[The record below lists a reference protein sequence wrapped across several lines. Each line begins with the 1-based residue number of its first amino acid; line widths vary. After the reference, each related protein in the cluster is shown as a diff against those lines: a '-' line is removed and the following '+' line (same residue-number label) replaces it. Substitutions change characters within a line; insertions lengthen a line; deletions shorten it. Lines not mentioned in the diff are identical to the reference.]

1 MGFEIFFLAFVTVI
15 VVVAVIVRSL
25 WSQIF
30 GNKSPRR
37 PSLGMEQV
45 DMAKFRAGIR
55 APIMSGIFGRGL
67 ESNRQ
72 YEHAVAQT
80 HAMAA
85 RLNPDVTHGTYNNAD
100 SAQRLVKGIALQ
112 NKVALFLSG
121 SEADATE
128 NEVIVLDL
136 LSALGLSPRIVNVA
150 SDADMHLGLPQRDSA
165 ADLPHLYLGG
175 MAFGGIQTI
184 LDAARDG
191 SLTTGL
197 TRVGIPFDAD
207 AAEQL
212 RRS

>member
-1 MGFEIFFLAFVTVI
+1 
-15 VVVAVIVRSL
+15 
-25 WSQIF
+25 
-30 GNKSPRR
+30 
-37 PSLGMEQV
+37 
-45 DMAKFRAGIR
+45 
-55 APIMSGIFGRGL
+55 
-67 ESNRQ
+67 
-72 YEHAVAQT
+72 
-80 HAMAA
+80 MAA
-85 RLNPDVTHGTYNNAD
+85 LLNPDVTHGTYNNAD

-150 SDADMHLGLPQRDSA
+150 SDADMHLGLPQRDGA

-191 SLTTGL
+191 SLTTSL
-197 TRVGIPFDAD
+197 TRAGIPFDAD
-207 AAEQL
+207 AASSARFRPL
-212 RRS
+212 RLQSDLPKPRLALRFPPMYRSPPQAQQAPPRGPQGAPRAYRYGPAFAQPLHRLL